1 VPVRQPVVVEFSEE
15 ERAPVV
21 ARMRAMAAAGAGWI
35 NFSPG
40 LDVDVPPP
48 ERSALGAL
56 LGARGP
62 TVPLAT
68 WTPAQGK
75 EPSSAGIQHAQGIR
89 TVATL
94 AERGV
99 PVPEG
104 WRVRQ
109 DHPRRGLVVVP
120 VPEEQGGVGLDG
132 VLGWLLRA
140 AGALTPVRRTG
151 EWRAYCYEG

>member
-1 VPVRQPVVVEFSEE
+1 VVVEFNEHQ
-15 ERAPVV
+15 RAPVV

-40 LDVDVPPP
+40 LDVDEPPP
-48 ERSALGAL
+48 EQSALGAL

-68 WTPAQGK
+68 WAPAQGR
-75 EPSSAGIQHAQGIR
+75 EPASAGIQHAQGTR
-89 TVATL
+89 TAAAL
-94 AERGV
+94 ADRGI

-104 WRVRQ
+104 WRIRQ

-120 VPEEQGGVGLDG
+120 PPDGSRDLDG
-132 VLGWLLRA
+132 DLEWLLQA
-140 AGALTPVRRTG
+140 AGALCPVRRTG

>member
-1 VPVRQPVVVEFSEE
+1 MRVPTRQPVVVEFQEE
-15 ERAPVV
+15 ERDSVV
-21 ARMRAMAAAGAGWI
+21 ARMRAMSDAGVGWI

-40 LDVDVPPP
+40 LDVDEPPP
-48 ERSALGAL
+48 EQSALGAL

-68 WTPAQGK
+68 WAPAQGR
-75 EPSSAGIQHAQGIR
+75 EPASAGIQHAQGIR

-99 PVPEG
+99 PLPDG
-104 WRVRQ
+104 WLVRQ

-120 VPEEQGGVGLDG
+120 PDDAGHDLDG
-132 VLGWLLRA
+132 DLAWLLRA
-140 AGALTPVRRTG
+140 AGALCPVRRTG